1 MISHDITLM
10 GQVRAQRKAD
20 QAQINENFA
29 EAANRVAYRLAPYI
43 FTSAFWIGVI
53 SLLWGK
59 P

>member
-10 GQVRAQRKAD
+10 SQARAQRKAQ
-20 QAQINENFA
+20 QAQIDESFA
-29 EAANRVAYRLAPYI
+29 EAVNRVAYRLFPYVA
-43 FTSAFWIGVI
+43 TSAFWIGVI